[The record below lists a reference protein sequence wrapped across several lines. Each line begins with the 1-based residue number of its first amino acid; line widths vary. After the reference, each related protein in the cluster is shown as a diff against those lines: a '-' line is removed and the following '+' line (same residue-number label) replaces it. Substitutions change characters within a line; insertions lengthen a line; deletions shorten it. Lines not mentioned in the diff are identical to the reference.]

1 MNIIL
6 NKRNGKEQIQLVEN
20 NEKKINGLLEKILE
34 KGKESISQYMEDKF
48 QRLNNIRLKEEKI
61 KFKRLREDFDIEKE
75 KEIIRFE
82 EEIKLIELRSQLK
95 YIISNYEGLTKKEKI
110 ISLIEES
117 EGENQDNANAQQK
130 KNSKKKKFQFKKWQM
145 KKRESIKEYLNK

>member
-6 NKRNGKEQIQLVEN
+6 NKRNGKEQMQFVEN
-20 NEKKINGLLEKILE
+20 NEKKFGLLEKILE

-82 EEIKLIELRSQLK
+82 EEIKLIDLRSQLK

-130 KNSKKKKFQFKKWQM
+130 KNSKKKNFNSKNGK
-145 KKRESIKEYLNK
+145 

>member
-6 NKRNGKEQIQLVEN
+6 NKRNGKEQMQFVEN
-20 NEKKINGLLEKILE
+20 NEKKFGLLEKILE
-34 KGKESISQYMEDKF
+34 KGKESISQYMKDKF
-48 QRLNNIRLKEEKI
+48 QRLNNIRIKEEKI
-61 KFKRLREDFDIEKE
+61 KFKRLREDIDIEKE

>member
-1 MNIIL
+1 M
-6 NKRNGKEQIQLVEN
+6 QFVEN
-20 NEKKINGLLEKILE
+20 NEKKFGLLEKILE

-130 KNSKKKKFQFKKWQM
+130 KNSKKKNFNSKNGK
-145 KKRESIKEYLNK
+145 

>member
-1 MNIIL
+1 M
-6 NKRNGKEQIQLVEN
+6 QFVEN
-20 NEKKINGLLEKILE
+20 NEKKFGLLEKILE

-61 KFKRLREDFDIEKE
+61 KFKRLREDIDIEKE

-145 KKRESIKEYLNK
+145 KKRESIKEYLKK

>member
-6 NKRNGKEQIQLVEN
+6 NKRNGKEQMQLVEN

-34 KGKESISQYMEDKF
+34 KGKESISQYMKDKF
-48 QRLNNIRLKEEKI
+48 QRLNYIRLKEEKI
-61 KFKRLREDFDIEKE
+61 KFKRLREDIDIEKE

-130 KNSKKKKFQFKKWQM
+130 KKKFQFKKWQM

>member
-6 NKRNGKEQIQLVEN
+6 NKRNGKEQMQFVEN
-20 NEKKINGLLEKILE
+20 NEKKFGLLEKILE

-130 KNSKKKKFQFKKWQM
+130 KNSKKKNFNSKNGK
-145 KKRESIKEYLNK
+145 

>member
-6 NKRNGKEQIQLVEN
+6 NKRNGKEQMQFVEN
-20 NEKKINGLLEKILE
+20 NEKKFGLLEKILE
-34 KGKESISQYMEDKF
+34 KGKESISQYTDDKF
-48 QRLNNIRLKEEKI
+48 QRLNYIRLKEELI
-61 KFKRLREDFDIEKE
+61 KFKRLREDIDIEKE

-117 EGENQDNANAQQK
+117 DTDAQQK
-130 KNSKKKKFQFKKWQM
+130 KNSKKRKNFNSKNGK
-145 KKRESIKEYLNK
+145 

>member
-6 NKRNGKEQIQLVEN
+6 NKRNGKEQMQLVEN
-20 NEKKINGLLEKILE
+20 NEKKIKGLLEKILE
-34 KGKESISQYMEDKF
+34 KGKESISKYMEDKLK
-48 QRLNNIRLKEEKI
+48 RLNNIRLKEEKI
-61 KFKRLREDFDIEKE
+61 KFKRLREDIDIEKE

-82 EEIKLIELRSQLK
+82 EEIKLIDLRNQLK

-130 KNSKKKKFQFKKWQM
+130 KKKFQFKKWQM

>member
-1 MNIIL
+1 M
-6 NKRNGKEQIQLVEN
+6 QFVEN
-20 NEKKINGLLEKILE
+20 NEKKFGLLEKILE

-61 KFKRLREDFDIEKE
+61 KFKRLREDIDIEKE

-117 EGENQDNANAQQK
+117 EGENQDNADAQQK
-130 KNSKKKKFQFKKWQM
+130 KNSKKRQISIQKILNEE
-145 KKRESIKEYLNK
+145 KRKYKRVSQ

>member
-6 NKRNGKEQIQLVEN
+6 NKRNGKEQMQLVEN

-34 KGKESISQYMEDKF
+34 KGKESISQYMKDKF
-48 QRLNNIRLKEEKI
+48 QRLNYIRLKEEKI
-61 KFKRLREDFDIEKE
+61 KFKRLREDIDIEKE

-130 KNSKKKKFQFKKWQM
+130 KKKFQFKKWQM
-145 KKRESIKEYLNK
+145 KKRESIKKYMNK